1 MQALGAL
8 SPIDTMRG
16 QLQEKIAD
24 FLAAR
29 ARLQRIMKNP
39 SLQVQ
44 GQANGLY
51 AVQVELEN
59 QLQNI
64 IYPKLTAIQSG
75 VWDFSDIALLGGF
88 TLSITKQVNDVN
100 SLVAQTGGQASYG
113 APLIGTSTM
122 LLGIPLLVMLGLAG
136 GFMFAR
142 R

>member
-1 MQALGAL
+1 MIALGTL
-8 SPIDTMRG
+8 SPIDTMRA

-29 ARLQRIMKNP
+29 ARLSRLMKNP

-51 AVQVELEN
+51 AVQIELEN
-59 QLQNI
+59 QLQNV

-75 VWDFSDIALLGGF
+75 VWDFSDITLLGGF
-88 TLSITKQVNDVN
+88 TLSMTKQVNDVN
-100 SLVAQTGGQASYG
+100 GLVAQAGGQASYST
-113 APLIGTSTM
+113 PLLSTSTM
-122 LLGIPLLVMLGLAG
+122 MLGIPLLVVLGLVG

-142 R
+142 K